1 MAIQNF
7 ISGGYYGK
15 LGQTVGQRWKNI
27 RTIRS
32 YVVPK
37 DPKTQLQLNERSL
50 FSKAVKFSQVA
61 NQANYKQTAFDT
73 SANTLWALRMSAARN
88 AISAN
93 KSELNLIPLYPL
105 NFNCPYFITSA
116 KRSSLS
122 QEGVLS
128 ISVTGTLPT
137 VKRSLSVLICSK
149 DEEFN
154 PETVGICNAEF
165 NPDEPAQITIP
176 APFGSEILVGDKLRF
191 VSIDDVDSA
200 IDLIGGEQLILL
212 ASNKEQLNFLTTVRE
227 TQLLD
232 DGVLVVF
239 SQPYENWETALINA
253 QLTYTAS
260 GEQQTLLIE
269 QGTII
274 NSNGYC
280 AMKFTIPYE
289 HAFNKPMLPSGS
301 QILINSVSVEN
312 ATTIYS
318 AIDVTEACV
327 NVNTTVNISLGL
339 TSIPKAGYMVNMQ
352 SPISAPTE
360 KTVNISTVVN
370 FTRNISDGGM
380 DLDNKM
386 ANLVITSSGST
397 LSLQNEVGFN
407 FPSFWGSTIEI
418 PSQNVVLGGV
428 TYALQNE
435 TFSYS
440 NLNTNF
446 EELVIGDDFVLAYAL
461 VSGKYKFKPYARIG
475 SYEGNSAIFNV
486 LGSEISGEFKATTS
500 SGVSITMYITETV
513 EKTQDGSG
521 GWLYIPLTPQYK
533 GNFDA
538 LPTINFLEQIDTA
551 NWGNVSTNIEIS
563 YKGLTLIQS
572 IMFEPTQYCTV
583 RIRDES
589 TI

>member
-37 DPKTQLQLNERSL
+37 DPKTQLQLTERSL

-73 SANTLWALRMSAARN
+73 STNTLWALRMSAARN

-105 NFNCPYFITSA
+105 NFDCPYFITSVR
-116 KRSSLS
+116 RSSLS

-128 ISVTGTLPT
+128 LSVTGTLPL

-154 PETVGICNAEF
+154 PETVGICPAEF

-176 APFGSEILVGDKLRF
+176 APFGAEIVIGDKLRF
-191 VSIDDVDSA
+191 VSVDDTNSTT
-200 IDLIGGEQLILL
+200 DLIGGEQLILL

-253 QLTYTAS
+253 ELTYTAS

-289 HAFNKPMLPSGS
+289 NAFNKPMLPSGS

-318 AIDVTEACV
+318 ALNVIETCV
-327 NVNTTVNISLGL
+327 NANTKVNISLGL
-339 TSIPKAGYMVNMQ
+339 ISVPKTGYMVNMQ

-380 DLDNKM
+380 DLGTKT
-386 ANLVITSSGST
+386 ASLTITSGGST
-397 LSLQNEVGFN
+397 LSIQNEVGFN

-418 PSQNVVLGGV
+418 PLQDVVLGGV
-428 TYALQNE
+428 TYTLQNE

-475 SYEGNSAIFNV
+475 SYEGNQAIFTV

-513 EKTQDGSG
+513 EKTQNGSG

-533 GNFDA
+533 GTFDT
-538 LPTINFLEQIDTA
+538 LPTINSLEQIDTI
-551 NWGNVSTNIEIS
+551 NWGNVATNIEVS
-563 YKGLTLIQS
+563 YNELTLIQS
-572 IMFEPTQYCTV
+572 IIFEPAGDCTV
-583 RIRDES
+583 RVMHEG